1 MKDKREII
9 KEVKSKT
16 DLIRYPFDEFWFLEG
31 YDLAKEEINEQ
42 IELARQSGYN
52 EACFVK
58 EKEFLK
64 EMELIQSEVEN
75 LEYAEYNDT
84 ETRISALI
92 RIYKIFKELKK
103 GVLKE

>member
-9 KEVKSKT
+9 KKVKSKT

-64 EMELIQSEVEN
+64 EMDKIKI
-75 LEYAEYNDT
+75 YTNDFG
-84 ETRISALI
+84 RKLLKL
-92 RIYKIFKELKK
+92 YKEELKK

>member
-1 MKDKREII
+1 MKDTR
-9 KEVKSKT
+9 
-16 DLIRYPFDEFWFLEG
+16 
-31 YDLAKEEINEQ
+31 EINEQ

-64 EMELIQSEVEN
+64 KQDLFVKELKEELGEITKLNFIQIYDEIIE
-75 LEYAEYNDT
+75 DT
-84 ETRISALI
+84 IDKLKTKHFGE
-92 RIYKIFKELKK
+92 ELKK

>member
-1 MKDKREII
+1 MKDTR
-9 KEVKSKT
+9 
-16 DLIRYPFDEFWFLEG
+16 
-31 YDLAKEEINEQ
+31 EINEQ

-64 EMELIQSEVEN
+64 EIKKFKEKFNEQCKDNSLLKEWGEGYNSLLKEWGEGYNLGYNEALENMEE
-75 LEYAEYNDT
+75 
-84 ETRISALI
+84 
-92 RIYKIFKELKK
+92 ELKK